1 MSTSHLLGHGHWP
14 PPQLRTSVSTNLM
27 RIPSAAA
34 LRAGSSPTP
43 PPRLRPPLAMACRYP
58 MVFERLVGDSLHQ
71 PQLRAEPRPDT
82 AAERW
87 QSLQSRPVTAPAP
100 EHWQQQQQPRP
111 VTSVKQR
118 RQSKVKAVGGSPGS
132 GGALPS
138 RLSSPAQARAPS
150 RPELSRRPQAAW
162 DGVTGTMPPPADQQP
177 WRTMLLGAHWS
188 NYMGE
193 KQESGDA
200 WAVALA
206 EEEHGCTGGARE
218 SGRQM
223 LEAGFGRGRLRPGP
237 A

>member
-1 MSTSHLLGHGHWP
+1 
-14 PPQLRTSVSTNLM
+14 
-27 RIPSAAA
+27 
-34 LRAGSSPTP
+34 
-43 PPRLRPPLAMACRYP
+43 MACRYP

-71 PQLRAEPRPDT
+71 PQPRAEPRPDT

-100 EHWQQQQQPRP
+100 EHWQQQPQPRP

-132 GGALPS
+132 GGAPPS

-150 RPELSRRPQAAW
+150 RSELSRRPQAAW
-162 DGVTGTMPPPADQQP
+162 DGVTGSMPPPADQQP

-223 LEAGFGRGRLRPGP
+223 LEAGFGRGRLRP
-237 A
+237 